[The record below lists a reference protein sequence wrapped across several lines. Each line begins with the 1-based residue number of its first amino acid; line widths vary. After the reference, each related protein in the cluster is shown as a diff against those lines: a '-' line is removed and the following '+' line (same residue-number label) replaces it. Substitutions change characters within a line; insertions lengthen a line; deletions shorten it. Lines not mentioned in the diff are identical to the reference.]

1 MSSSDALRA
10 WVKMNASLVQPI
22 DAGAREP
29 QKKLELARRNLE
41 RARAALASA
50 DPDQAV
56 ISAETAIVNAADAV
70 IALSGHRLRGMTGSH
85 RARFEHPGLPKA
97 FADERRMLDAARRA
111 RNTAQYDEFGS
122 VPESLATDAIR
133 VAVKLL
139 AATESEVGS

>member
-1 MSSSDALRA
+1 M
-10 WVKMNASLVQPI
+10 
-22 DAGAREP
+22 
-29 QKKLELARRNLE
+29 
-41 RARAALASA
+41 
-50 DPDQAV
+50 

-70 IALSGHRLRGMTGSH
+70 IALSGHRLRGKTGSH